1 MSTHTARKIV
11 DAAALSQSL
20 GALRT
25 AGKTVVQ
32 CHGCFDIVHPGHI
45 RYLQFARGLGDV
57 LVVSLTGDGSVG
69 KGPDRPYIP
78 QDLRAE
84 NLAAL
89 ECVDWVVVD
98 THPTACELL
107 DTLRPD
113 VYVKGREYAS
123 ATDERFRRECEIVAR
138 YGGRVVF
145 HSGDVVFSSTRLLE
159 ATRGDEALD
168 EQRLRS
174 YCERHHIDLRAASA
188 TAEAFAGL
196 RVVVVGDLMW
206 ERYVLCDASGADDG
220 APILSLQRLG
230 ATDHWGGVAA
240 VAAQLR
246 ALGARP
252 CVLSAVGRDETS
264 SRLVAGLT
272 ELGIDGRYLPVRPS
286 LVEHSTFVADES
298 KVVRLT
304 EGGTAPLDSRAEE
317 QAVGALREL
326 LVGASLLIWCD
337 YGYGMVQPKLMRAGA
352 CLARQQGVPVAGYA
366 TGQGGNLT
374 GLVETDMLHTT
385 ERRLR
390 EAMHDMGSSL
400 PAVAYTLLNA
410 THGQTLLVSLRK
422 RGLVGFRRP
431 DGDGAASLHERLTS
445 EFVPCL
451 APNFVDSLQAEET
464 KLAVA
469 ALTLAVG
476 GTLPVAAYLASAAE
490 SLAVTRVGGAV
501 AQAHELQAWLA
512 RRAELRPRSPFFPD
526 EAALGDIAALAPP
539 LDAAATA
546 FVPGGQAL

>member
-20 GALRT
+20 DALRT

-174 YCERHHIDLRAASA
+174 YCERHEIDLRTASA
-188 TAEAFAGL
+188 TVEAFAGL
-196 RVVVVGDLMW
+196 RVVVVGDLVW
-206 ERYVLCDASGADDG
+206 ER
-220 APILSLQRLG
+220 
-230 ATDHWGGVAA
+230 
-240 VAAQLR
+240 
-246 ALGARP
+246 
-252 CVLSAVGRDETS
+252 
-264 SRLVAGLT
+264 
-272 ELGIDGRYLPVRPS
+272 
-286 LVEHSTFVADES
+286 
-298 KVVRLT
+298 
-304 EGGTAPLDSRAEE
+304 
-317 QAVGALREL
+317 
-326 LVGASLLIWCD
+326 
-337 YGYGMVQPKLMRAGA
+337 
-352 CLARQQGVPVAGYA
+352 
-366 TGQGGNLT
+366 
-374 GLVETDMLHTT
+374 
-385 ERRLR
+385 
-390 EAMHDMGSSL
+390 
-400 PAVAYTLLNA
+400 
-410 THGQTLLVSLRK
+410 
-422 RGLVGFRRP
+422 
-431 DGDGAASLHERLTS
+431 
-445 EFVPCL
+445 
-451 APNFVDSLQAEET
+451 
-464 KLAVA
+464 
-469 ALTLAVG
+469 
-476 GTLPVAAYLASAAE
+476 
-490 SLAVTRVGGAV
+490 
-501 AQAHELQAWLA
+501 
-512 RRAELRPRSPFFPD
+512 
-526 EAALGDIAALAPP
+526 
-539 LDAAATA
+539 
-546 FVPGGQAL
+546 